1 LGAKYYES
9 ELAYLREMGREF
21 ALVHPTTAGLLSEKG
36 SDPDVERLLEGFAFL
51 SARIREQ
58 IDDGVPAI
66 VHGLSQLLLP
76 HYLRPVPAT
85 SIVQYS
91 PAIRTLRAVAHV
103 PRGTRVSAKPLQG
116 TSCEFRTTA
125 DVELLP
131 LELADAM
138 LDETSAH
145 RPVIRLRF
153 LTTEAGRLFI
163 GRREGIRLF
172 LHGETPLTGMLYL
185 WLRRYVRS
193 IAIKCGAVTGA
204 SLNADS
210 IAAVGFRE
218 SEALWPWPKFAPEG
232 HRCVQEY
239 FTQPSKFLFVDIRD
253 LDRAT
258 FTEDTFEI
266 AITFDRPP
274 PLPARISAENF
285 RLFCTPVVNLFET
298 SADPIKRD
306 PKVHETLLRA
316 SGIKPAHMEVFEVT
330 EVVGVRQG
338 QTARK
343 HYAPFIAYTHATEGK
358 AAAYYTV
365 RPTNSPIDD
374 AMDVYLSIMTPRG
387 VAPSEAEEVLSIDLV
402 ATNRKLPAELQ
413 IGEISVTPRG
423 VSSPAPLRNITPVTV
438 PSRPVLGDELHWRLL
453 SHLGLS
459 RSSIADVSVLR
470 ATLALYNFQRLVSDT
485 AGRANELRVEALR
498 KAVAV
503 PMTRL
508 LEGAPVRGARLEL
521 EVDEARLGNA
531 GEAFLFGCVLDELF
545 AGHVALNSLTE
556 LAMTLHPS
564 KMEFRWPAR
573 NGQRTIL

>member
-1 LGAKYYES
+1 MGAKYYES

-21 ALVHPTTAGLLSEKG
+21 ALVHPTTAGLLAEKG
-36 SDPDVERLLEGFAFL
+36 SDPDVERLLEGFSFL

-66 VHGLSQLLLP
+66 VHGLAQLLLP

-103 PRGTRVSAKPLQG
+103 PRGTRVAAKPIHG

-131 LELADAM
+131 LELTDAV
-138 LDETSAH
+138 LDETAAH

-153 LTTEAGRLFI
+153 LTTDAGRLFI
-163 GRREGIRLF
+163 GRKEGIRIF

-193 IAIKCGAVTGA
+193 ISIKGSVTGA
-204 SLNADS
+204 SLTAES
-210 IAAVGFRE
+210 IAPVGFRDE
-218 SEALWPWPKFAPEG
+218 QSLLPWPKFAPEG
-232 HRCVQEY
+232 HRCLQEY

-253 LDRAT
+253 LDRFT
-258 FTEDTFEI
+258 FSEETFEI
-266 AITFDRPP
+266 AIAFDRPP
-274 PLPARISAENF
+274 PLPARVSVENF
-285 RLFCTPVVNLFET
+285 RLFCTPVVNLFEA

-306 PKVHETLLRA
+306 PKIHETLLRA
-316 SGIKPAHMEVFEVT
+316 SGIKPGHMEVFEVT

-343 HYAPFIAYTHATEGK
+343 TYAPFIAYTHATEGRN
-358 AAAYYTV
+358 AAYFTV
-365 RPTNSPIDD
+365 RPTTSPIDD
-374 AMDVYLSIMTPRG
+374 AMDTYLSIKTPRE
-387 VAPSEAEEVLSIDLV
+387 VAPSEVEEVLSIELV

-413 IGEISVTPRG
+413 IGEISVVPRG
-423 VSSPAPLRNITPVTV
+423 VSSPAPVRNITPVTV
-438 PSRPVLGDELHWRLL
+438 PTRPVLGDELHWRLL

-459 RSSIADVSVLR
+459 RSSLADVAVLR

-485 AGRANELRVEALR
+485 AGRANELKVESLR
-498 KAVAV
+498 KVAAV

-508 LEGAPVRGARLEL
+508 LDGAPVRGARIEI

-531 GEAFLFGCVLDELF
+531 GEAFLFGCVLDEMF

-556 LAMTLHPS
+556 LQLTLHPS
-564 KMEFRWPAR
+564 KVQFRWPAR